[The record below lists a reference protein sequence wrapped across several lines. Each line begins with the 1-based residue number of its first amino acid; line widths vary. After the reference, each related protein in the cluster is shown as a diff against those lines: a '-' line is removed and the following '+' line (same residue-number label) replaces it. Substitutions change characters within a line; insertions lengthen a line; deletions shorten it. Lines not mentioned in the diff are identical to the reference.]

1 MKRRKNKII
10 IALTS
15 VATSAIR
22 LSALALIVVWC
33 GGAVAVRAQESGMH
47 ETYNLTPGGILSVN
61 NTNGYI
67 RVTTWDENRVRVDAV
82 KQGGRGEDLSLVQID
97 VNAQPGAIYIK
108 TIYPGDMNSD
118 RRGRGNAVLVNY
130 DLKVPRSALLNSLTS
145 LNGEITVTGPAAQVT
160 ARSTNGDV
168 SARDITGVAT
178 LTTINGRLTAARIG
192 GALIAN
198 STNGEISVDT
208 AETTVNARAI
218 NGNVRAA
225 NIRGDSVFNTS
236 SGNIRIERTAG
247 RVISRALNGNVT
259 VIDASGD
266 VTADSPSSV
275 VTVENARGRVT
286 ASTLSGQIII
296 RGASEGV
303 RATLISGEIA
313 LSNIRGRI
321 EIRSTSANIQLRN
334 LDSREVQVN
343 NSSGNIYFE
352 GKLYQDGRYAF
363 ESFSGE
369 ITVLI
374 PADTG
379 FNLTARTTS
388 GSINTEFPIQLA
400 PGSSLGGVRN
410 LRGTVGNGGPDII
423 TVGFSGSI
431 FLKKAPRTTER

>member
-1 MKRRKNKII
+1 MKSRKNKIR
-10 IALTS
+10 IAPMS
-15 VATSAIR
+15 IAKSAIR
-22 LSALALIVVWC
+22 FSALALFIAWC
-33 GGAVAVRAQESGMH
+33 GSAAAVRAQESGLH
-47 ETYNLTPGGILSVN
+47 QTYNLTPGGIVSVN
-61 NTNGYI
+61 NLNGYI

-82 KQGGRGEDLSLVQID
+82 KQGARSEELALVQID

-108 TIYPGDMNSD
+108 TIYPGDPNPD
-118 RRGRGNAVLVNY
+118 RRGRGNSILVNY
-130 DLKVPRSALLNSLTS
+130 DLKVPRTALLSSLTS
-145 LNGEITVTGPAAQVT
+145 LNGEITVTGPVAQVT

-168 SARDITGVAT
+168 TVRDITGVAN
-178 LTTINGRLTAARIG
+178 LSTTNGRITAARIG
-192 GALIAN
+192 GALVAN
-198 STNGEISVDT
+198 SANGEISIDT
-208 AETTVNARAI
+208 AETTVQARAI
-218 NGNVRAA
+218 NGNLRAV

-236 SGNIRIERTAG
+236 SGNIRLERTSG

-259 VIDASGD
+259 VIDAAGD

-286 ASTLSGQIII
+286 ATTLSGQIII

-303 RATLISGEIA
+303 RATLISGEISLA
-313 LSNIRGRI
+313 NIRGRI

-343 NSSGNIYFE
+343 NASGNIYFE
-352 GKLYQDGRYAF
+352 GKLYQDGRYSF

-374 PADTG
+374 PADSG
-379 FNLTARTTS
+379 FNLTARTHS
-388 GSINTEFPIQLA
+388 GSINTEFPVQLA

-410 LRGTVGNGGPDII
+410 LRGVVGNGGPEII

-431 FLKKAPRTTER
+431 FLKKAPRTNER